1 MAIQYKTMAAGSS
14 ITPEERQLRNERKRI
29 EAMVRSYERNPKN
42 FNPQM
47 TASLERMA
55 TQYGVMFNKY
65 DPDNSAGIIRKAGTF
80 LGGVLDAVALDF
92 IPDDWYSSEATRS
105 AKNWGKGVGTI
116 GTVIGTGGAAL
127 AARGLAKGGAAAA
140 KMAAQKQASRIA
152 GRTKTLKGQPAKPFT
167 NKYGNKKNAPGN
179 SQQRRQER
187 KKWERD
193 PENQATPDRQ
203 YSNISDKPSKVG
215 QKFDQMDADKIR
227 GAAEDLGQ
235 GVEKAAEKLNIGGPA
250 FMATVGK
257 NSIKKGLQDIGN
269 AKGWQWA
276 KDGLQKDVIKA
287 LDDGVLK
294 IDDIIGSNKLDSNQL
309 KAITSKIKSL
319 HKGAGGKTTKTG
331 RELLAQ
337 VKGTGTDV
345 GLSSQE
351 IVSFI
356 NKVGNNKAI
365 TPAKIK
371 TIANNAGIKDSAKL
385 KALTEALT
393 KGGMKEFDEAVQ
405 FLLSSTKASGKG
417 LQEFLATSGVD
428 LAKGAGALA
437 VASNPLTGILGTTGI
452 EKSRREQMEEMYDP
466 LNVTNV
472 PE

>member
-55 TQYGVMFNKY
+55 TQYGVMFNKF

-116 GTVIGTGGAAL
+116 GSVIGTGGAAL

-152 GRTKTLKGQPAKPFT
+152 GRTKTLKGQPAKEFT
-167 NKYGNKKNAPGN
+167 ESVPGN
-179 SQQRRQER
+179 ASQRRKAKREFDRQ
-187 KKWERD
+187 
-193 PENQATPDRQ
+193 PENQATPDTQ

-215 QKFDQMDADKIR
+215 QKFDEMDADKIR

-309 KAITSKIKSL
+309 KAITGKIKSL

-337 VKGTGTDV
+337 ARGTGTDL
-345 GLSSQE
+345 GLSSNE

-371 TIANNAGIKDSAKL
+371 KIANSAGIKDSAKL

-405 FLLSSTKASGKG
+405 FLLSSTKTSSKG
-417 LQEFLATSGVD
+417 LQEFLATSGGD

-437 VASNPLTGILGTTGI
+437 VASNPLTGVLGTTGI
-452 EKSRREQMEEMYDP
+452 EKSRRDQMEEMYDP